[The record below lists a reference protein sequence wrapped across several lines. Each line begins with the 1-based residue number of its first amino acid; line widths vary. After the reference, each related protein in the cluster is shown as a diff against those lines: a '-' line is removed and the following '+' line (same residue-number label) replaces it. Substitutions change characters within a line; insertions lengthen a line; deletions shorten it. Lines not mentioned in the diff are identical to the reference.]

1 MKVFIIILI
10 PTAIIIA
17 IIIKILKNKKNKE
30 TKKVEPVK
38 NDYVDDR
45 YINFLNSIIV
55 NNHDRTIL
63 GTIMINGKRE
73 ELSEK
78 KEENKYIYYLK
89 NEIIGVYNPDVMG
102 DNLIV
107 FRENSL
113 ENQLSDQIK
122 DEITQIINKTK
133 KRKQLER
140 ERNITRI
147 KNQNVYQQQKGYQES
162 IGQKKQQEN
171 YLNKLKV
178 QSQKKRENETERQ
191 LKAKQNKFQNKVN
204 DINIKQE
211 VDMNTMA
218 TDMDTIGKRL
228 ENAGKIKG
236 KEKEGKLA
244 FVESDDLK
252 KLKDEKGNKLQG
264 HESRYEAVVINKDGT
279 VRSLDLENDTQEGN
293 NPTERNYQ
301 IKQNK
306 NEKIEKSDVLTRLK
320 IKGSETI
327 GIEKGQ
333 YGEVEVYHS
342 HDKTIGGKG
351 IEGNQSLDK
360 QLETKNS
367 KNAIEGTDQAMQKLS
382 QKYQDGYRSVE
393 DSYQEAKE
401 HENIAGEP
409 ECKEAKVEDLDGN
422 PNTISHSHTD
432 EIIAKLMK
440 NSEIS
445 DKFTEK
451 EIRERVER
459 KWEQKDSEMT
469 KEEFQKNMEEDIE
482 IDAENMRGGR
492 ER

>member
-10 PTAIIIA
+10 LIAIIIA
-17 IIIKILKNKKNKE
+17 IIVKILRNKKKQQ
-30 TKKVEPVK
+30 TKK
-38 NDYVDDR
+38 
-45 YINFLNSIIV
+45 INKSENNNIENKYTNFINSISI
-55 NNHDRTIL
+55 NNQDRTIL
-63 GTIMINGKRE
+63 GTVIINGKRE
-73 ELSEK
+73 ELYEK
-78 KEENKYIYYLK
+78 REGYNYKYFLK
-89 NEIIGVYNPDVMG
+89 NEIIGAYNPDIMG

-107 FRENSL
+107 FRENAL
-113 ENQLSDQIK
+113 ENQLSGQIK
-122 DEITQIINKTK
+122 DEITQLVNKTR
-133 KRKQLER
+133 KRKKLER
-140 ERNITRI
+140 ELL
-147 KNQNVYQQQKGYQES
+147 KNQNVYKQQMGYQKS
-162 IGQKKQQEN
+162 IGQDEQDSRKN
-171 YLNKLKV
+171 YIDKLKV
-178 QSQKKRENETERQ
+178 QNQKNEEQKKIKT
-191 LKAKQNKFQNKVN
+191 KQPKVKN
-204 DINIKQE
+204 TVKDINIKQE
-211 VDMNTMA
+211 VNMNTMA

-236 KEKEGKLA
+236 KEKEGKIA

-279 VRSLDLENDTQEGN
+279 VRNLDLENDTQEGN
-293 NPTERNYQ
+293 NPMERNYQ

-306 NEKIEKSDVLTRLK
+306 NEAIKKGDVLTRLK
-320 IKGSETI
+320 IKGTETL
-327 GIEKGQ
+327 GIEKGK

-393 DSYQEAKE
+393 ESYQEAKE
-401 HENIAGEP
+401 HENMQDEIN
-409 ECKEAKVEDLDGN
+409 CKKFEIEDLDGS

-432 EIIAKLMK
+432 EIIAELMK